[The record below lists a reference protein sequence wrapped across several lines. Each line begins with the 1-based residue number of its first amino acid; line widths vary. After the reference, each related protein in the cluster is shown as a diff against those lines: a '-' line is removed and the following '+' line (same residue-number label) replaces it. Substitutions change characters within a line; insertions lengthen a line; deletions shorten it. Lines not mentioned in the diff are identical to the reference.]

1 MGYDA
6 AMAVPAPLPR
16 SSVRTLLGAA
26 CLCGVAVVVPSAS
39 AAPPS
44 AGGVVAGQSAADR
57 RQRIDALTRQLE
69 ALRREAEVD
78 AAQATINAYRRY
90 SADRLANP
98 KDRITVSH
106 LLDIVRDNDVAIE
119 TREAAAQTILS
130 KTAVSHDPDLEVGAS
145 KGWARPRARFSKRVL
160 PMLVDAKEEMTRV
173 FANQILLGLWPG
185 AREPEITGC
194 NPRNR
199 KSAGDA
205 KAAWEK
211 NLGKS

>member
-1 MGYDA
+1 MA
-6 AMAVPAPLPR
+6 APAPLAR
-16 SSVRTLLGAA
+16 STVRSALAVA
-26 CLCGVAVVVPSAS
+26 CLCGVAVVVPSAA
-39 AAPPS
+39 AAP
-44 AGGVVAGQSAADR
+44 AGGGVAGQSAADR

-78 AAQATINAYRRY
+78 AAQATVNAYRRY

-98 KDRITVSH
+98 KDRITVLH

-130 KTAVSHDPDLEVGAS
+130 KTAASYDPDLEVGAL

-160 PMLVDAKEEMTRV
+160 SMLGDGKDEMNRV
-173 FANQILLGLWPG
+173 FAHQILVGLWPG
-185 AREPEITGC
+185 ARDPEITAC

-199 KSAGDA
+199 NSARDA
-205 KAAWEK
+205 KVAWDK
-211 NLGKS
+211 NLGRP

>member
-1 MGYDA
+1 MGYDL
-6 AMAVPAPLPR
+6 AMAAPVPLAR
-16 SSVRTLLGAA
+16 SSVRSALAVA
-26 CLCGVAVVVPSAS
+26 CLCGAAVVVPSAS
-39 AAPPS
+39 AAPAP
-44 AGGVVAGQSAADR
+44 AVGVAGQSAADR
-57 RQRIDALTRQLE
+57 RQRIDALTQQLD

-78 AAQATINAYRRY
+78 AAQATVNAYRRY
-90 SADRLANP
+90 SAERLANP
-98 KDRITVSH
+98 KDRVTVSH

-130 KTAVSHDPDLEVGAS
+130 KTATSHDPDLEVGAS
-145 KGWARPRARFSKRVL
+145 RGWARPRARFSKRVL
-160 PMLVDAKEEMTRV
+160 PMLVDPKEEMTRV

-205 KAAWEK
+205 KTAWEK